1 MLWVSP
7 EHKRFTIIIIKKN
20 KVKKSLIILTFFLFI
35 SLSTNAQNESTGAK
49 NPKVGLVLSGGGAK
63 GLAHIGALK
72 TIDSLGVK
80 IDYVAGTSMGAIIG
94 GLYASGYSGEQI
106 DSIFKSVN
114 FDELISD
121 NLPRN
126 AKTFYERDN
135 SEKYAITLPFNNF
148 KVQIP
153 SAISRGQNVFNL
165 FSKLMLHVSDIEDFE
180 NLPIPFFCIATN
192 IETGEPVILKHG
204 SLPQAIAASGA
215 LPSLFQPV
223 IINNQILIDGGVV
236 NNYPIEEL
244 KARGM
249 DIIIGVDVQD
259 GLAERTELNS
269 APNILLQISNFRTIN
284 AMKDKAAKTDI
295 YIKPDIK
302 SYNVVSFQYGEQIIE
317 NGRLAA
323 IEKREELK
331 EVVINQGYKVKEQIK
346 IVAADSLRIKKIDTK
361 GNEKYTR
368 SYILGKLKLK
378 PNETVSY
385 DQFSKGINNIVA
397 TQNFDSFLYDFEPN
411 KDGYDLTVY
420 LKESTNRTFLKFG
433 VHYDDLYKS
442 AALIN
447 LTQKQLLFKNDL
459 ASFDMILGDNVRY
472 NFEYYIDKG
481 FYWSIGLKSRYNT
494 FHKNV
499 NASLFLDEG
508 ELDIVGLKK
517 ADIRLTDQT
526 NQLFV
531 QTLFRKDFSLKLG
544 AEHKRLKISSE
555 TFVDESEGESEK
567 TIFEN
572 SDFLSVFGNLKF
584 DTYNNKYF
592 PDNGFLFD
600 GNFQLYLSSSDFNND
615 FSQFSFAK
623 ANIGYA
629 LSFSDKFSL
638 LVGSEGGFKVGDDSN
653 NSLSFALGGYGQNL
667 INNFISFYGY
677 DYISIIGDGF
687 VKGILNLDYE
697 IISKHHISLT
707 ANYANV
713 GNDLFTNGEW
723 ITAPD
728 YSGYAVGYGFETFFG
743 PVEVKYTWSPEINDS
758 NWFFNVGFW
767 F

>member
-1 MLWVSP
+1 M
-7 EHKRFTIIIIKKN
+7 KRN
-20 KVKKSLIILTFFLFI
+20 KLKTHSILIILCLFI
-35 SLSTNAQNESTGAK
+35 SFLTKAQNDTIATQ

-94 GLYASGYSGEQI
+94 GLYASGYSGKQI
-106 DSIFKSVN
+106 DSIFRSVD

-165 FSKLMLHVSDIEDFE
+165 FSKLLIHVSGIDNFE
-180 NLPIPFFCIATN
+180 HLPIPFFCIATN
-192 IETGEPVILKHG
+192 IETGGLVILNSG

-236 NNYPIEEL
+236 NNYPIDEL
-244 KARGM
+244 KAKGM

-259 GLAERTELNS
+259 GLAERNELIS

-284 AMKDKAAKTDI
+284 AMKDKAKKTDI

-302 SYNVVSFQYGEQIIE
+302 NYNVVSFQYGKQIIE

-323 IEKREELK
+323 IEKQEELK
-331 EVVINQGYKVKEQIK
+331 EVAKNQGNKEIKHIK
-346 IVAADSLRIKKIDTK
+346 IVKADSIRIKNIDTK
-361 GNEKYTR
+361 GNQKYTR

-378 PNETVSY
+378 PHETVSY
-385 DQFSKGINNIVA
+385 DHFSKGVNNIVA
-397 TQNFDSFLYDFEPN
+397 TQNFDSFLYDFEPEG
-411 KDGYDLTVY
+411 DGYNLTVN
-420 LKESTNRTFLKFG
+420 LKETKTKTYLKFG

-447 LTQKQLLFKNDL
+447 LTQKQMLFKNDL
-459 ASFDMILGDNVRY
+459 VSIDMILGDNVRY
-472 NFEYYIDKG
+472 NFEYFIDKG

-499 NASLFLDEG
+499 NASLLLDDG
-508 ELDIVGLKK
+508 ELGVVGLKK
-517 ADIRLTDQT
+517 ANVSLTDQS
-526 NQLFV
+526 NQFYV

-544 AEHKRLKISSE
+544 AEHKRLKITSD
-555 TFVDESEGESEK
+555 TFVAETNNEAEQ
-567 TIFEN
+567 TIFEK
-572 SDFLSVFGNLKF
+572 SDFFSIFGNLKF

-592 PDNGFLFD
+592 PDNGFFFD
-600 GNFQLYLSSSDFNND
+600 GNFQLYLSSSDFNNN

-629 LSFSDKFSL
+629 LSFSDKFSM
-638 LVGSEGGFKVGDDSN
+638 VIGSEGGFKIGDDSN
-653 NSLSFALGGYGQNL
+653 KSLNFALGGYAHNL

-687 VKGILNLDYE
+687 VKGTINLDCE
-697 IISKHHISLT
+697 FTSKHHINFT

-713 GNDLFTNGEW
+713 GNDIFTNGEW
-723 ITAPD
+723 LTSPD
-728 YSGYAVGYGFETFFG
+728 YSGYAMGYSLETFFG
-743 PVEVKYTWSPEINDS
+743 PVEAKYTWSPEIKQS
-758 NWFFNVGFW
+758 SWFFNVGFW